1 MRMSGR
7 FVPRPMVMTGL
18 GIMKPWKKAPSVP
31 NSTGVPPKKRKAAIG
46 INRYLILRN
55 FIGNPLTLGTV
66 LC

>member
-31 NSTGVPPKKRKAAIG
+31 NSTGIPPKKRKAATG
-46 INRYLILRN
+46 INRYLL
-55 FIGNPLTLGTV
+55 L
-66 LC
+66 